1 MGHKQEGLG
10 RLNADRVF
18 VPEDWRDDHRSWR
31 PGQRSVLEKC
41 SFTVPD
47 TVSEERVQ
55 DAGPKYRNKFGKI
68 LEQQRWTVLRLDGP
82 NLDEGMVAKGI
93 TDPDRRRY
101 VIWAEVKRR
110 PTDYTFD
117 VPDEDVA
124 IYEKA
129 GFSLN

>member
-1 MGHKQEGLG
+1 MSHKQEGLG

-18 VPEDWRDDHRSWR
+18 VPEDWRDNHRGWR

-41 SFTVPD
+41 TFTVPD
-47 TVSEERVQ
+47 SVSEERVQ
-55 DAGPKYRNKFGKI
+55 DAGAKYRNVFGTS
-68 LEQQRWTVLRLDGP
+68 LVAQGWTVLQLDGP
-82 NLDEGMVAKGI
+82 NLDDGMVARGI

-101 VIWAEVKRR
+101 VIWAEVKRQ
-110 PTDYTFD
+110 PSSYTFD

-124 IYEKA
+124 MYEKA

>member
-1 MGHKQEGLG
+1 MSHQQQGRG
-10 RLNADRVF
+10 RLNARRQF
-18 VPEDWRDDHRSWR
+18 VPEDWRDNHRSWR
-31 PGQRSVLEKC
+31 PGQDSVLEKC

-55 DAGPKYRNKFGKI
+55 DAGPKYRNKFGKS
-68 LEQQRWTVLRLDGP
+68 LEYQGWTVLRLDGP
-82 NLDEGMVAKGI
+82 NLDAGMVARGI

-110 PTDYTFD
+110 PSRYTLE

-124 IYEKA
+124 IYAKA